1 MDTFHYEQPQVTHLN
16 EMILVVYT
24 NEETYYV
31 GSTNELNKLLSDSR
45 SIAGKIDIQTE
56 DFNNDGKAE
65 EITVNIDLTGVNPA
79 DVKSVVVLQ
88 SVSYGISVSKG
99 ADSASSQSL
108 MTGLAWQHE
117 SLFTYSACLGATRG
131 PDEAAIL
138 WDLPDTERLRK
149 AGRLRYAHHATEVS
163 LRTWRN

>member
-88 SVSYGISVSKG
+88 SVSYGISVSING
-99 ADSASSQSL
+99 S
-108 MTGLAWQHE
+108 
-117 SLFTYSACLGATRG
+117 SLFTVS
-131 PDEAAIL
+131 D
-138 WDLPDTERLRK
+138 DKTEEK
-149 AGRLRYAHHATEVS
+149 A
-163 LRTWRN
+163 